1 MEGLREPGVK
11 LGRVGTPGPA
21 RDVAS
26 LGCPSR
32 GTRLSLDKDKQ
43 EALSA
48 AAAECAQDTWAFF
61 SPETNAEETVSAQLG
76 LDGGQISVEHRGSA
90 FWGPGT
96 DRLAAPEAAFALRS
110 VLPAPSCCWKWEPL
124 PAPRSEMGL
133 LPAPQAK
140 FSRKPGLG
148 SPRGVSGRLLFAGN
162 LTSQRLGRVCCRLR
176 LWLWA

>member
-21 RDVAS
+21 HDVAS

-96 DRLAAPEAAFALRS
+96 DRLAAPEARVPRACAPPPEEPKS
-110 VLPAPSCCWKWEPL
+110 V
-124 PAPRSEMGL
+124 R
-133 LPAPQAK
+133 
-140 FSRKPGLG
+140 
-148 SPRGVSGRLLFAGN
+148 
-162 LTSQRLGRVCCRLR
+162 SQRPELERSP
-176 LWLWA
+176 